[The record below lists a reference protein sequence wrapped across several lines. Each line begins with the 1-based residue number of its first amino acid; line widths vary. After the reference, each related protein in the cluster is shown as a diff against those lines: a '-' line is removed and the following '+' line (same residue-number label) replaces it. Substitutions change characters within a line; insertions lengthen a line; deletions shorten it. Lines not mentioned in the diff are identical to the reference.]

1 MPGRELAAKERILR
15 QIRGQEVDCI
25 PTIGGWMEGVKN
37 LAQIGGTSVE
47 AYLADPMAGV
57 VRANRLLQVD
67 GMVSPVVPQSLDEI
81 RSGMV
86 IEAAFQGVQPE
97 ALLAAAEALPENEK
111 DILTRFNAQAEEN
124 RYRNYFQQAMRTWD
138 GIVPIP
144 NFWELGGHFPL
155 YVDYGYQA
163 FWMACALYP
172 EAIGKIWWA
181 KSLHSRERAKILVRL
196 YREFDLIPL
205 MFCGEDVCNNQGP
218 MVSTAFLRKH
228 YFPTV
233 KMIIDPLVEAGIR
246 CIHHCDGDVRPVVGD
261 FISIGFSGLQG
272 FQYELG
278 IDLYEL
284 RRMRSLQGEPLLFFT
299 GLSVSRT
306 LPFGT
311 PDDVRDEIDYFIDA
325 TDGGQGMFLFTSNVT
340 GVEVPPE
347 NIQFAYHYLKGE
359 AWKRRREKKW
369 REWPW
374 FRSAE
379 KP

>member
-1 MPGRELAAKERILR
+1 MTYRALSPRERILR
-15 QIRGQEVDCI
+15 QIRGQEVDRI
-25 PTIGGWMEGVKN
+25 PTIGGWIEGVHN
-37 LAQIGGTSVE
+37 LAQLGGISTDS
-47 AYLADPMAGV
+47 YLANPMAGV
-57 VRANRLLQVD
+57 VRANRALKVD
-67 GMVSPVVPQSLDEI
+67 GMINPVVPWSIDEI

-86 IEAAFQGVQPE
+86 IEASFQGVQPE
-97 ALLAAAEALPENEK
+97 ALLAAAEALPDREK
-111 DILTRFNAQAEEN
+111 TILTYFDAQAEEN
-124 RYRNYFQQAMRTWD
+124 RYREYFDQAFRTWD

-144 NFWELGGHFPL
+144 NFWEIGGHFPL
-155 YVDYGYQA
+155 YTDYGYQA

-172 EAIGKIWWA
+172 EAVGKIWWA
-181 KSLHSRERAKILVRL
+181 KSLHSRERAKILVKL
-196 YREFDLIPL
+196 YHEYELVPL

-218 MVSTAFLRKH
+218 MVSTAFLRKY

-233 KMIIDPLVEAGIR
+233 QMIIAPLAEAGIR

-278 IDLYEL
+278 MDLYEL
-284 RRMRSLQGEPLLFFT
+284 RQMRSLRGEALLFFT

-347 NIQFAYHYLKGE
+347 NIRYAYQYLKGDD
-359 AWKRRREKKW
+359 WKRKREKKW
-369 REWPW
+369 LGWPGLN
-374 FRSAE
+374 R
-379 KP
+379 

>member
-1 MPGRELAAKERILR
+1 MPVRELTAKERILR

-25 PTIGGWMEGVKN
+25 PTIGGWIEGVNN
-37 LAQIGGTSVE
+37 LAQIGGIRVE
-47 AYLADPMAGV
+47 TYLADPMAGV
-57 VRANRLLQVD
+57 VRANRALQVD
-67 GMVSPVVPQSLDEI
+67 GMISPVVPQRLDEI

-86 IEAAFQGVQPE
+86 IEAEFKGVQPE
-97 ALLAAAEALPENEK
+97 TLLAAAETLPDSEK
-111 DILTRFNAQAEEN
+111 AILACFDAQAEEN
-124 RYRNYFQQAMRTWD
+124 RYRNYFEQAFRTWD
-138 GIVPIP
+138 GIVPVP
-144 NFWELGGHFPL
+144 NFWEIGGHFPL

-172 EAIGKIWWA
+172 EAVGKIWWA

-196 YREFDLIPL
+196 YREFDLVPL

-218 MVSTAFLRKH
+218 MVSTVFLRKH

-233 KMIIDPLVEAGIR
+233 KMILSPLVEAGIR

-284 RRMRSLQGEPLLFFT
+284 RRMRSLQGGPLLFFT

-311 PDDVRDEIDYFIDA
+311 PDDVRDEIDYLIDA

-347 NIQFAYHYLKGE
+347 NIRFAYHYLKGE
-359 AWKRRREKKW
+359 AWKRKRDKKW